1 MPNYTITPRVISSM
15 LERARQLAG
24 RRTAVMCEDFPLT
37 LDEVQTGL
45 LAPEVR
51 VAVETI
57 VNSGSMHILHVIR
70 HAKVNIPDTTSYV
83 QISCSE
89 PLYHSAWNTK
99 GEIVFYIDHLDPQKR
114 LRLNEWCTKATQELN
129 IAAVTYD
136 VVKSYL
142 TRGVTLTVAHVL
154 AQWPTLSLLISGDQI
169 WTERFN
175 APPKNLKRY
184 QWQLPGP
191 DHTWLAKYRK
201 AMKLADI
208 VLTSAVMLPE
218 PSSKV
223 TRGVTASVVG
233 VVK

>member
-24 RRTAVMCEDFPLT
+24 RRTAVMCDDFPLT

-51 VAVETI
+51 GAVKSI
-57 VNSGSMHILHVIR
+57 VNNKSQHMLRVIR
-70 HAKVNIPDTTSYV
+70 YAKINMPDTTSYV
-83 QISCSE
+83 QLNFNKE
-89 PLYHSAWNTK
+89 LYNSNWDANGNHM
-99 GEIVFYIDHLDPQKR
+99 FYVDHLSPLKR
-114 LRLNEWCTKATQELN
+114 IRLNEWCTKATQEFR
-129 IAAVTYD
+129 IAAVTHD

-208 VLTSAVMLPE
+208 VLTSAVMLPK

-223 TRGVTASVVG
+223 TREITASWSG
-233 VVK
+233 L